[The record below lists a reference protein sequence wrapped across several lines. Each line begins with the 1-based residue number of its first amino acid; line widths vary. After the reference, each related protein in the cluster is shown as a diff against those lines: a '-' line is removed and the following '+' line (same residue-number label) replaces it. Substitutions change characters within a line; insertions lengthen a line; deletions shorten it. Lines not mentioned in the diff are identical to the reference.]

1 MFEHAKYKLIN
12 YSKTNYAHV
21 IAISTACY
29 PVPQNER
36 RANSKASQR
45 HWRSSC
51 CHCKWRHLDRDNSIA
66 QPHKQQQQL
75 HKLSTWYV
83 CVCASVCRCI
93 LCLLVGLGR
102 RIARQ
107 MRVKLTACLEASHS
121 HSSSGR
127 QWGRPRARQ
136 PHTLCSLS
144 AAVSAA
150 AAAAKVPNTA
160 TPTCAPMWRLCV
172 WVCLIRSWSRS
183 PAAFGGQAA
192 SQPVP
197 SSNIIAVINLTQC
210 THEHTH
216 IHTRTHINTSHRLG
230 AAHACVSRWQLQL

>member
-1 MFEHAKYKLIN
+1 MPTSLQSQQLVIQFHRTNAEPTAKPARG
-12 YSKTNYAHV
+12 SGAAHV
-21 IAISTACY
+21 AIANDAILTETTASHSHINNNNCTTCL
-29 PVPQNER
+29 PDM
-36 RANSKASQR
+36 
-45 HWRSSC
+45 C
-51 CHCKWRHLDRDNSIA
+51 
-66 QPHKQQQQL
+66 
-75 HKLSTWYV
+75 V
-83 CVCASVCRCI
+83 CVSVCRCV

-150 AAAAKVPNTA
+150 AAAKVPNTA

-172 WVCLIRSWSRS
+172 C
-183 PAAFGGQAA
+183 A
-192 SQPVP
+192 SVP
-197 SSNIIAVINLTQC
+197 HSQLESFTGSIWGPGC
-210 THEHTH
+210 K
-216 IHTRTHINTSHRLG
+216 S
-230 AAHACVSRWQLQL
+230 ACSQ

>member
-1 MFEHAKYKLIN
+1 MPTSLQSQQLVIQFHRTNAEPTAKPAGG
-12 YSKTNYAHV
+12 SGAAHV
-21 IAISTACY
+21 AIANDAILTETTASHSHINNNNNCTTCL
-29 PVPQNER
+29 P
-36 RANSKASQR
+36 
-45 HWRSSC
+45 
-51 CHCKWRHLDRDNSIA
+51 DM
-66 QPHKQQQQL
+66 
-75 HKLSTWYV
+75 
-83 CVCASVCRCI
+83 CVCLY
-93 LCLLVGLGR
+93 LCVDVYYACLVGLGR

-172 WVCLIRSWSRS
+172 CECASF
-183 PAAFGGQAA
+183 AAG
-192 SQPVP
+192 V
-197 SSNIIAVINLTQC
+197 V
-210 THEHTH
+210 
-216 IHTRTHINTSHRLG
+216 HRQHLG
-230 AAHACVSRWQLQL
+230 ARLQVSLFPVATSSLLLI